1 MSRLQETTMQT
12 WCKEQALTEDTRRVL
27 EEDGFT
33 SLELLALLTPA
44 DVDESYKK
52 RLPLAQRLA
61 LKRALMRLGEGQSE
75 QPNPT
80 GVPEP
85 VRDAAKLQEKDGVPM
100 SETRQHTVK
109 SFTGSDRPESG
120 RSTDKSFSN
129 IFGSASGSA
138 DVTKRKDI
146 YDQEVSYRFLLVG
159 KTGSGK
165 STTGNSILGAD
176 RFDGDAS
183 FDSQTFR
190 NQLERGSVD
199 GKIVEIMDCPGLF
212 DTARKHE
219 EISAD
224 IVKAVACMHPGP
236 HAILYVIRL
245 GRYTE
250 EEFQVYKRL
259 KALFDERVTEHLI
272 IVFTGGDGLE
282 KENKGIDEVLRRVPE
297 SLRKVLK
304 ECRNRVVVFNNV
316 TENKQ
321 PYVQRLMREVNS
333 LLTANGGQFY
343 TCPKYA
349 NVGQGMEE
357 EVARRLLKLEEED
370 LANNPYARELKAKAK
385 AMEDRITEQRKAFE
399 KREKDRKLQ
408 LKRIQDAAKGERERM
423 NQQIDNMD
431 CSMAEREAEKKKL
444 FEQHQRALEEKEKEL
459 ENKRQEEL
467 REMEEK
473 QQDLQRHLEKM
484 EREREKTSEERN
496 RELQK
501 KMAELKLAIA
511 RNNES
516 SFLDT
521 LVMGAKLLIGKFLP
535 VFK

>member
-1 MSRLQETTMQT
+1 M
-12 WCKEQALTEDTRRVL
+12 
-27 EEDGFT
+27 
-33 SLELLALLTPA
+33 
-44 DVDESYKK
+44 
-52 RLPLAQRLA
+52 
-61 LKRALMRLGEGQSE
+61 
-75 QPNPT
+75 
-80 GVPEP
+80 
-85 VRDAAKLQEKDGVPM
+85 
-100 SETRQHTVK
+100 
-109 SFTGSDRPESG
+109 
-120 RSTDKSFSN
+120 
-129 IFGSASGSA
+129 
-138 DVTKRKDI
+138 
-146 YDQEVSYRFLLVG
+146 
-159 KTGSGK
+159 
-165 STTGNSILGAD
+165 
-176 RFDGDAS
+176 
-183 FDSQTFR
+183 
-190 NQLERGSVD
+190 
-199 GKIVEIMDCPGLF
+199 
-212 DTARKHE
+212 
-219 EISAD
+219 
-224 IVKAVACMHPGP
+224 
-236 HAILYVIRL
+236 
-245 GRYTE
+245 
-250 EEFQVYKRL
+250 
-259 KALFDERVTEHLI
+259 
-272 IVFTGGDGLE
+272 
-282 KENKGIDEVLRRVPE
+282 
-297 SLRKVLK
+297 
-304 ECRNRVVVFNNV
+304 VFNNV

-357 EVARRLLKLEEED
+357 EVARRLLNLEEED

-385 AMEDRITEQRKAFE
+385 AMENRIKEQRKAFE